1 MVKLKIWPLRETLE
15 ARWSCRAA
23 TAAARPMARQVLHGA
38 HIRFGERTLACEPNP
53 KAELSRRRVP

>member
-1 MVKLKIWPLRETLE
+1 MVKLKISQLRETLE
-15 ARWSCRAA
+15 ARWPCRAA

-38 HIRFGERTLACEPNP
+38 HTRFGERTLACKPDP